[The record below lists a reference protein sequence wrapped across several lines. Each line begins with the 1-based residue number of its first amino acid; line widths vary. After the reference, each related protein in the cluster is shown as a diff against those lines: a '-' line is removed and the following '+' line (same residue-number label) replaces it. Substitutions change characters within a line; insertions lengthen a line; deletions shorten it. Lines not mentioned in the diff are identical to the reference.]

1 MAVLSPAVVQL
12 ILHAASDDE
21 IRTAVVGLI
30 AESEP
35 VESINGVRYAANY
48 DATEFTSALQNYATS
63 WSPVVEIVWLD
74 VQSRVACAN
83 LPIGPD
89 IGSGAAGDTGGSGWR
104 PTLYRGAGRLML
116 FMKHPICYHAH
127 THKPRLLRR

>member
-21 IRTAVVGLI
+21 IRTAVVGSI

-48 DATEFTSALQNYATS
+48 DATEFTSAL
-63 WSPVVEIVWLD
+63 
-74 VQSRVACAN
+74 
-83 LPIGPD
+83 
-89 IGSGAAGDTGGSGWR
+89 
-104 PTLYRGAGRLML
+104 
-116 FMKHPICYHAH
+116 
-127 THKPRLLRR
+127 